1 MDGMISPPMFA
12 WLADAVLALH
22 VSLVLFVISGL
33 VFALLG
39 GARRWDWTRRF
50 WLRLLHLA
58 AIAIVVLESWFGIV
72 CPLTT
77 LEQWLRAQAGQVA
90 YAGDFI
96 GHWLGRL
103 LFFDA
108 PPWVF
113 VLAYSAFGALV
124 LLSWWLYPPQRASR
138 REA

>member
-1 MDGMISPPMFA
+1 MSDQSA
-12 WLADAVLALH
+12 WLAYLADAVLVLH
-22 VSLVLFVISGL
+22 VSVVLFVLCGL

-39 GARRWDWTRRF
+39 GARHWAWTRRL

-58 AIAIVVLESWFGIV
+58 AIAIVVLESWLGIV

-77 LEQWLRAQAGQVA
+77 LEQWLRVQAGQAA

-108 PPWVF
+108 PAWVF
-113 VLAYSAFGALV
+113 TVAYSVFGALV
-124 LLSWWLYPPQRASR
+124 VVSWWLYPPQRGRST
-138 REA
+138 